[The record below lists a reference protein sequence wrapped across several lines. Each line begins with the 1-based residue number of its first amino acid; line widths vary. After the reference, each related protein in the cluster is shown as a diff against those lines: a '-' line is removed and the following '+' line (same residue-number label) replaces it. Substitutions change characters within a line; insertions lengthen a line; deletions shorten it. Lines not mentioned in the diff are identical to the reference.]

1 MKSPISRRDFL
12 RAAGLL
18 PVGMGLSPLLRGARS
33 PQQPSGT
40 PQNVLVLVFDAFS
53 ANHIP
58 FLGYARK
65 TTPHLER
72 LAERAIVYHNH
83 YAGGNFT
90 TPGTASLL
98 TGTLPWTHRAFNLNS
113 EVAAAYAEKSI
124 FSAFPD
130 HFRIAYSHN
139 PIANVLLRQFS
150 SQIDEYV
157 PWSRLMLT
165 ADTLIDSTFRSD
177 EDIAGVGWIR
187 SAKRELEGYSYS
199 LFFSHLYQ
207 WYIHNKVAAVAP
219 NFPRGIPEIK
229 GDNYYLLTDAMDWL
243 EQKVG
248 QLTEPYFGYF
258 HFMPPHA
265 PYAAEKAFYRSFSD
279 DGFIPPPK
287 PEHIFTSRLTT
298 SELHRKRAEYDE
310 FILNVDRDLTR
321 LVDALE
327 AAGQLENTWLV
338 ITSDHGE
345 LFERG
350 FKGHGS
356 PLLYEGGIRIPLL
369 IFEPGRTTRLD
380 VHEPTSAV
388 DVLPTLAHLGGGKAP
403 DWSDGRLLPP
413 FSTSPADAG
422 RSIFVVQ
429 ARGTSHMEA
438 MENATV
444 SLTRGRHKLIYY
456 AGYPELEGKE
466 RVELYDLEADPEELA
481 DISTAQSE
489 IAGDLLQELK
499 LRMREADEPYA

>member
-1 MKSPISRRDFL
+1 MKAPFSRRDFL
-12 RAAGLL
+12 RAAGLF
-18 PVGMGLSPLLRGARS
+18 PVGMGLSPLLSGVRAPQESGGAPR
-33 PQQPSGT
+33 
-40 PQNVLVLVFDAFS
+40 NVLLLVFDAFS
-53 ANHIP
+53 ASHIP
-58 FLGYARK
+58 FLGYGRK
-65 TTPHLER
+65 TTPSLER

-113 EVAAAYAEKSI
+113 EVAAAYADKSI
-124 FSAFPD
+124 FSAFPA

-139 PIANVLLRQFS
+139 PIANVLLQQFS
-150 SQIDEYV
+150 RQIDDYV

-165 ADTLIDSTFRSD
+165 ADTFIDSTFRAD
-177 EDIAGVGWIR
+177 QDIAGVGWIR

-229 GDNYYLLTDAMDWL
+229 GDNYYLLSDAMDWL

-248 QLTEPYFGYF
+248 QLPSPYFGYF

-265 PYAAEKAFYRSFSD
+265 PYAAEKKFYRQFSGD
-279 DGFIPPPK
+279 RFAVPSK
-287 PEHIFTSRLTT
+287 PQNIFTAHLTAA
-298 SELHRKRAEYDE
+298 ELQRKRNEYDE
-310 FILNVDRDLTR
+310 FILNVDEELTR

-327 AAGQLENTWLV
+327 AAGRLENTWLV

-356 PLLYEGGIRIPLL
+356 PMLYEGAIRIPLF
-369 IFEPGRTTRLD
+369 IFEPGRTSRLD
-380 VHEPTSAV
+380 IHEPTSAV
-388 DVLPTLAHLGGGKAP
+388 DILPTLAHLGGGTAP
-403 DWSDGRLLPP
+403 SWSDGRLLPP
-413 FSTSPADAG
+413 FSTAPAEPERD
-422 RSIFVVQ
+422 IFVVQ
-429 ARGTSHMEA
+429 ARGTNHMEV
-438 MENATV
+438 MENVTV
-444 SLTRGRHKLIYY
+444 SLARGRHKLIYY
-456 AGYPELEGKE
+456 VGYPVLNGQE
-466 RVELYDLEADPEELA
+466 RVELYDLESDPEELQ
-481 DISTAQSE
+481 DISSVRRE
-489 IAGDLLQELK
+489 IAADLLQTVK
-499 LRMREADEPYA
+499 LRMRQADEAYA

>member
-1 MKSPISRRDFL
+1 MKAHFSRRDFL
-12 RAAGLL
+12 RAAGLF
-18 PVGMGLSPLLRGARS
+18 PVGLGLAPLFSGVRALA
-33 PQQPSGT
+33 QPGGT
-40 PQNVLVLVFDAFS
+40 PQNVLLLVFDAFS

-65 TTPHLER
+65 TTPSLQR

-98 TGTLPWTHRAFNLNS
+98 TGALPWTHRAFNLNG
-113 EVAAAYAEKSI
+113 EVAAAYADKSL
-124 FSAFPD
+124 FSVFPD

-139 PIANVLLRQFS
+139 PIANVLLQQFS

-165 ADTLIDSTFRSD
+165 ADTFIDSTFRLD
-177 EDIAGVGWIR
+177 QDIAGVGWIR
-187 SAKRELEGYSYS
+187 AAKRELEGYSYS

-207 WYIHNKVAAVAP
+207 WYMHNKVAAVAP

-229 GDNYYLLTDAMDWL
+229 GDNYYLLSDAMDWL

-248 QLTEPYFGYF
+248 QLAEPYFGYL

-265 PYAAEKAFYRSFSD
+265 PYAAEKVFYRHFSD
-279 DGFIPPPK
+279 DKFIPPPK
-287 PEHIFTSRLTT
+287 PENMFTPHLTP

-310 FILNVDRDLTR
+310 FILNVDRELTR

-327 AAGQLENTWLV
+327 AAGRLENTWLV

-356 PLLYEGGIRIPLL
+356 PLLYEGSIRIPLL
-369 IFEPGRTTRLD
+369 IFEPGRTNRLD
-380 VHEPTSAV
+380 IHQPTSAV
-388 DVLPTLAHLGGGKAP
+388 DILPTLAHLGGGKAP
-403 DWSDGRLLPP
+403 DWSDGALLPP
-413 FSTSPADAG
+413 FTASPADPE
-422 RSIFVVQ
+422 RDIFVVQ
-429 ARGTSHMEA
+429 ARETNHMEA

-456 AGYPELEGKE
+456 VGYPELSGEE
-466 RVELYDLEADPEELA
+466 RVELYDLESDPEELEDVSA
-481 DISTAQSE
+481 LRRDV
-489 IAGDLLQELK
+489 AGDLLQAIK
-499 LRMREADEPYA
+499 LGMRDADEPYA